1 MFLNNQLC
9 TILAVTVYSIGILH
23 CIISYRTATMC
34 ILLFQWTVAIDLS
47 NVSVGEI
54 KLQKNGN
61 LIKLPNGCVDV
72 TVQCDQYT
80 LKLNS

>member
-1 MFLNNQLC
+1 
-9 TILAVTVYSIGILH
+9 
-23 CIISYRTATMC
+23 MC